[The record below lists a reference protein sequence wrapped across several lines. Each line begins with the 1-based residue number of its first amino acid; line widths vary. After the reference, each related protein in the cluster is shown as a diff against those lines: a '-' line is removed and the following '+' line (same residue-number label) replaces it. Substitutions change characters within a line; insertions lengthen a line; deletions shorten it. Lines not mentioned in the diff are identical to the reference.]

1 MNKKRCFLIIVLLL
15 FLILGIIIFFNKEK
29 LEKQKFIED
38 AKTVANVASSYFN
51 KTLDPKINGNA
62 NKSVYIKDLI
72 KLNYLN
78 KNVRLYGKIT
88 ITMLNNDA
96 TYELD
101 LKNDKYYFLGS
112 FDNLK
117 ISNIK
122 TIINK

>member
-38 AKTVANVASSYFN
+38 AKTVANAASSYFN